1 MSPRRSPRFKKL
13 SPKPELPKKPR
24 QPKRVENRI
33 VDSVR
38 QANYQVELAAWQ
50 ADKEEHEN
58 LMQRRKGKQ
67 NAASMAARAEKL
79 APPPAAPPAALAPPP
94 QLSADEAL
102 LVGSPALAERRTFE
116 ILTPAE
122 ERFPRL
128 RRSLVRWALDVE
140 AVAMRCGAG
149 RAQILNYDGMWF
161 DFEEYGGVSLAL
173 VPQPAPVNL
182 ARSRACARCRAGVDA
197 FYEDYDFTEQG
208 GYPAITAEQRALQFK
223 RLEGLGEEPTL
234 EELGA
239 MRWPHRCWWEDRDRI
254 GECQSF

>member
-24 QPKRVENRI
+24 QPKRVENPI

-94 QLSADEAL
+94 QLSADEAR
-102 LVGSPALAERRTFE
+102 LVGSPALAEHRVFE

-128 RRSLVRWALDVE
+128 RRSLGCGGRSTSRRWRCVVE
-140 AVAMRCGAG
+140 LAELKFSTTTVCGS
-149 RAQILNYDGMWF
+149 I
-161 DFEEYGGVSLAL
+161 S
-173 VPQPAPVNL
+173 
-182 ARSRACARCRAGVDA
+182 RSMEV
-197 FYEDYDFTEQG
+197 
-208 GYPAITAEQRALQFK
+208 
-223 RLEGLGEEPTL
+223 
-234 EELGA
+234 
-239 MRWPHRCWWEDRDRI
+239 
-254 GECQSF
+254 

>member
-1 MSPRRSPRFKKL
+1 
-13 SPKPELPKKPR
+13 
-24 QPKRVENRI
+24 
-33 VDSVR
+33 
-38 QANYQVELAAWQ
+38 
-50 ADKEEHEN
+50 
-58 LMQRRKGKQ
+58 
-67 NAASMAARAEKL
+67 
-79 APPPAAPPAALAPPP
+79 
-94 QLSADEAL
+94 
-102 LVGSPALAERRTFE
+102 
-116 ILTPAE
+116 
-122 ERFPRL
+122 
-128 RRSLVRWALDVE
+128 
-140 AVAMRCGAG
+140 MRCGAG

-182 ARSRACARCRAGVDA
+182 ARSRACARCHAGVDA
-197 FYEDYDFTEQG
+197 FFEDDDFTEQG

>member
-1 MSPRRSPRFKKL
+1 MSSPRRSPRFKV
-13 SPKPELPKKPR
+13 SPKPDLPQKPFR
-24 QPKRVENRI
+24 PKRVKDPAA
-33 VDSVR
+33 DSVR
-38 QANYQVELAAWQ
+38 QANYKADLVAWEAA
-50 ADKEEHEN
+50 KEEHEK
-58 LMQRRKGKQ
+58 LMQKRQAKQKAAWQEARKS
-67 NAASMAARAEKL
+67 A
-79 APPPAAPPAALAPPP
+79 APPPAAPQAALAPPP
-94 QLSADEAL
+94 QLSADEAR
-102 LVGSPALAERRTFE
+102 LVGSPALAERREFE

-128 RRSLVRWALDVE
+128 RRSLARWALDVE

>member
-94 QLSADEAL
+94 QLSADEAR
-102 LVGSPALAERRTFE
+102 LVGSPALAEHRVFE

-128 RRSLVRWALDVE
+128 RRSLVRSALDVE
-140 AVAMRCGAG
+140 AVAMRCGVG
-149 RAQILNYDGMWF
+149 RAQILNYNGMCF

-173 VPQPAPVNL
+173 VPQPAP
-182 ARSRACARCRAGVDA
+182 
-197 FYEDYDFTEQG
+197 
-208 GYPAITAEQRALQFK
+208 
-223 RLEGLGEEPTL
+223 
-234 EELGA
+234 
-239 MRWPHRCWWEDRDRI
+239 
-254 GECQSF
+254 